1 MALAAGSQSRLDHLD
16 SIRGIASVAV
26 LIAHVW
32 GMNDDAFRASHHQLR
47 AIGSFSDLLLY
58 CLSRFEEGGR
68 SAVIL
73 FFVLSGFVLA
83 YSLKKN
89 PLPYSG
95 YAVKRVFRIYP
106 TFFVAILIS
115 YLLHSLIGI
124 HHLSDSEWARTG
136 VDIADTSLPMLAKT
150 LLMWGTKSTHGLDG
164 VDWSLVHEMRVSLIF
179 PLLLLIV
186 TRYRWLAVAALL
198 ILSIGC
204 TEATFAY
211 RGLVLTGFQESSLA
225 ETFIDTAYF
234 IVFFAAGACIA
245 LDRDKIANVATRL
258 PVAAKAVLFAGAAFT
273 FLKTEAD
280 LHTAAGCI
288 LDYLRGIGS
297 LVVIALSLGAGA
309 FQRALQHRVPV
320 WLGRIS
326 YSLYLVHLPIIYIA
340 DQFAFDVP
348 MAVKGPVLI
357 MLSIGA
363 AFALAELV
371 EFPSIRLG
379 KRFVTQQQ
387 PQLAPVA

>member
-1 MALAAGSQSRLDHLD
+1 M
-16 SIRGIASVAV
+16 
-26 LIAHVW
+26 
-32 GMNDDAFRASHHQLR
+32 
-47 AIGSFSDLLLY
+47 
-58 CLSRFEEGGR
+58 
-68 SAVIL
+68 
-73 FFVLSGFVLA
+73 
-83 YSLKKN
+83 
-89 PLPYSG
+89 
-95 YAVKRVFRIYP
+95 
-106 TFFVAILIS
+106 
-115 YLLHSLIGI
+115 
-124 HHLSDSEWARTG
+124 
-136 VDIADTSLPMLAKT
+136 
-150 LLMWGTKSTHGLDG
+150 
-164 VDWSLVHEMRVSLIF
+164 
-179 PLLLLIV
+179 
-186 TRYRWLAVAALL
+186 
-198 ILSIGC
+198 
-204 TEATFAY
+204 Y

-245 LDRDKIANVATRL
+245 LDRDKVADVAARL
-258 PVAAKAVLFAGAAFT
+258 PMAVKAVLFAGAAFT

-297 LVVIALSLGAGA
+297 LVVIALSLGKGP
-309 FQRALQHRVPV
+309 FQRALQHRGPV

-348 MAVKGPVLI
+348 MIVKGPVLI

-371 EFPSIRLG
+371 EFPSIKLG
-379 KRFVTQQQ
+379 KRFVAQQQ